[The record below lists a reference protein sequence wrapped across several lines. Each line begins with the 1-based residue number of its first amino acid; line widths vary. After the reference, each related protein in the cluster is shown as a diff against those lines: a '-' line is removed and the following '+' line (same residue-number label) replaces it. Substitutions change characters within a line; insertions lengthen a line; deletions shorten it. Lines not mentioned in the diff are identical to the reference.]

1 MKKGGIA
8 ARAGKNKGNGGQH
21 GVCLQNLDDLWPAER
36 AETVGRA
43 ADAGAV
49 GPAGL
54 VAVAAAGSETCL
66 LAFVVGLGA
75 DAAGF

>member
-1 MKKGGIA
+1 MQKGGVA

-21 GVCLQNLDDLWPAER
+21 GVCLQNLDDLWPAEW